1 MDPDHSNPYA
11 DFGCTV
17 TGQRFIG
24 RENALRTIDGRV
36 FGPRGFGSIA
46 VVGLPR
52 VGKTSLV
59 SEAIRRA
66 VSNARGRNVVV
77 ARVDVGVFD
86 SADGLLRCLVEELA
100 EGMRSAELGNE
111 LTERRMNDVLKSAT
125 INFGAVRSVFKSLQ
139 QAEVR
144 PVWVLDEFDA
154 GRRVFKDTPRFF
166 HWLRELC
173 SNPEFKAAI
182 VLVAKRRLQDISRF
196 AGYESNYWANVL
208 MTLPLKSF
216 SEDEVATFFSELEKE
231 GILLGEAERREVL
244 TLTGGHPY
252 LLDAFGY
259 HAWEQFDHRREI
271 GVEQIESICGNLARE
286 YHDQATE
293 VLGDGPMLS
302 KLVQVLVGPQWDV
315 TREDVSAL
323 CEIGVLREECGI
335 LRGYSSAFEDHLRI
349 VELGIDIWSLWRDT
363 ERALRDVLEGSL
375 KGKFGVEWPTALGR
389 AHPKLESKIDE
400 CRRKRDRE
408 RLKFGFGKGDPSLLS
423 YSYPS
428 DLYQIMGTDWA
439 SLGEPL
445 LGADKQGWSVK
456 FAILSKVRTPLAH
469 NRTESVD
476 EGERKQAEG
485 ICHEILNR
493 FREMKESMDG
503 LPK

>member
-1 MDPDHSNPYA
+1 MDMRYSNPYA

-24 RENALRTIDGRV
+24 RENELRTIEGRV

-66 VSNARGRNVVV
+66 VSGARAKVVV
-77 ARVDVGVFD
+77 VRVDVGLFD

-100 EGMRSAELGNE
+100 EGLRSAKLGSELI
-111 LTERRMNDVLKSAT
+111 ERRVNDVLNGVT
-125 INFGAVRSVFKSLQ
+125 IDFGAVRSVFKSLQ

-144 PVWVLDEFDA
+144 PVCVLDEFDA
-154 GRRVFKDTPRFF
+154 GRRVFRDTPRFF

-173 SNPEFKAAI
+173 SNPEFKAA
-182 VLVAKRRLQDISRF
+182 VLLIAKRRLQDISRL

-208 MTLPLKSF
+208 MTLPVKFF
-216 SEDEVATFFSELEKE
+216 SEPEIAIFFSELEKE

-244 TLTGGHPY
+244 IMTGGHPY

-259 HAWEQFDHRREI
+259 HIWEHVDYGRKISVDRI
-271 GVEQIESICGNLARE
+271 RSICCNLARG
-286 YHDQATE
+286 YHEQVAE
-293 VLGDGPMLS
+293 ILGDGPMLS

-315 TREDVSAL
+315 TQEDVTAL
-323 CEIGVLREECGI
+323 REVGALREEDGV
-335 LRGYSSAFEDHLRI
+335 LHGFSPAFEDHLR
-349 VELGIDIWSLWRDT
+349 VVDLGIDTWSLWRDT
-363 ERALRDVLEGSL
+363 ERVLRDVLERNL
-375 KGKFGVEWPTALGR
+375 EVKFGPEWPIALGK
-389 AHPKLESKIDE
+389 AQPKLGPMIEEFRK
-400 CRRKRDRE
+400 KRDRE
-408 RLKFGFGKGDPSLLS
+408 QQKFGFGNAESSLLS
-423 YSYPS
+423 YSYPME
-428 DLYQIMGTDWA
+428 LYQIMASDWTN
-439 SLGEPL
+439 LGEPL
-445 LGADKQGWSVK
+445 LGKNRQGWSMK
-456 FAILSKVRTPLAH
+456 FTILSKVRTPLAH

-485 ICHEILNR
+485 ICREILNR
-493 FREMKESMDG
+493 FREFEDGTDG